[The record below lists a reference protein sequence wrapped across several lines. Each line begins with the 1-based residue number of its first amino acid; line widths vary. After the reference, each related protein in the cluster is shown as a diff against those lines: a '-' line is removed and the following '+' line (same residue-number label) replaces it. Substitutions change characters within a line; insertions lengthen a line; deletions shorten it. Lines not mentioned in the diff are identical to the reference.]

1 MAVHIEMDRSKSI
14 TEQADKGHNRWHPDI
29 PPVVEVEPGE
39 TVVMDTIDAV
49 DGQITPET
57 TPEQL
62 WNVDRKRTHPLTGP
76 VFVKGAEPGDLLA
89 VHVDRVA
96 PQPIAYTVNFNDFG
110 FLRDKFTEPGLLRWR
125 LEDGFATSVDLPGVR
140 IPGAPFMGVMGV
152 APSRELFERITQR
165 EAELLQRGGRVLP
178 PSAEGAVPATE
189 PIAST
194 GLRTAPPRENG
205 GNIDIRQLTA
215 GTTVYLPVFQSG
227 ALFSSGD
234 AHFTQGDGEVCGTA
248 IEMGATLTVRFEV
261 LKGQGRGRQDMA
273 FERSDYFMTP
283 EIAMPRRFYATTG
296 QCIHRD
302 GRNES
307 ENVTLAARNALLNM
321 LEYLVAKHGLSEHQA
336 YLLSSVAVD
345 LKISQIVDL
354 PNVTVSAFI
363 SLDIFQG

>member
-1 MAVHIEMDRSKSI
+1 MTKHIELDRGKSI
-14 TEQADKGHNRWHPDI
+14 AEQADKGHNRWHPDI

-39 TVVMDTIDAV
+39 TVIMDTIDAV
-49 DGQITPET
+49 DNQITPEWT
-57 TPEQL
+57 SADL
-62 WNVDRKRTHPLTGP
+62 SRLDRTLTHPLTGP

-89 VHVDRVA
+89 VHVDDIA
-96 PQPIAYTVNFNDFG
+96 PQPTAYTVNLVDFG
-110 FLRDKFTEPGLLRWR
+110 FLRDKFNEPGLLRWR
-125 LEDGFATSVDLPGVR
+125 LADGYATSVDLPSVR

-152 APSRELFERITQR
+152 APSRELFDRITQR
-165 EAELLQRGGRVLP
+165 EAELIERGGRALP
-178 PSAEGAVPATE
+178 PSKEGAVPATE

-205 GNIDIRQLTA
+205 GNIDIRQLTK

-248 IEMGATLTVRFEV
+248 VEMGSTLTARFEV
-261 LKGQGRGRQDMA
+261 IKGAGRGKQDMA
-273 FERSDYFMTP
+273 FERTEYFMPP
-283 EIAMPRRFYATTG
+283 EIAVPRRFYATTG

-321 LEYLVAKHGLSEHQA
+321 LEYLVEKHGLTEQQA

-363 SLDIFQG
+363 PLDIFQE

>member
-140 IPGAPFMGVMGV
+140 IPGAPFMG
-152 APSRELFERITQR
+152 
-165 EAELLQRGGRVLP
+165 
-178 PSAEGAVPATE
+178 
-189 PIAST
+189 
-194 GLRTAPPRENG
+194 
-205 GNIDIRQLTA
+205 
-215 GTTVYLPVFQSG
+215 
-227 ALFSSGD
+227 
-234 AHFTQGDGEVCGTA
+234 
-248 IEMGATLTVRFEV
+248 
-261 LKGQGRGRQDMA
+261 
-273 FERSDYFMTP
+273 
-283 EIAMPRRFYATTG
+283 
-296 QCIHRD
+296 
-302 GRNES
+302 
-307 ENVTLAARNALLNM
+307 
-321 LEYLVAKHGLSEHQA
+321 
-336 YLLSSVAVD
+336 
-345 LKISQIVDL
+345 
-354 PNVTVSAFI
+354 
-363 SLDIFQG
+363 